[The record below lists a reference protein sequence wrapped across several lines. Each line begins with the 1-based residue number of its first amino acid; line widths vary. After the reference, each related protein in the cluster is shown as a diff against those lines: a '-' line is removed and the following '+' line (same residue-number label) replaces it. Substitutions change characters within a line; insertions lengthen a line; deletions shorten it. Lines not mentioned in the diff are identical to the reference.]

1 MSLFIWLFVAFA
13 GTDVDVAQ
21 HMAARQAVRE
31 AFKAGDHPALLTEA
45 RRCHQAFPQNF
56 LGRYYLTVALAM
68 NQKTDEAVEQLAQ
81 IAAMGYAM
89 TPAKDPAFKTL
100 LEHPR
105 FAKVAEQFA
114 ANAKPVDHS
123 RPAFTIDQ
131 PDLFPE
137 GLVYDAKRKRFL
149 ISSIHQRKIVS
160 HDHNGKTQDWVAF
173 DPAKPGVAP
182 LSVLGLAITPD
193 GEHLWAT
200 TTCLDQTRDG
210 CGELKGRSALA
221 QYRLKD
227 GKPLGIQFFGSA
239 DAPSNIGDLVLTAKG
254 DLFLSDSTAG
264 VLYHQ
269 KAGTLGGDNP
279 EPWLASPLLR
289 SPQGLALSADESLL
303 YVADYSFGLMLV
315 DLNNKTI
322 APIQAPEQCLTA
334 GGDGLL
340 RYKNYLIMIQNG
352 IKPHRVVAFAL
363 SKDGRSVTGQKVLAA
378 NHTAFDEPTLGT
390 LVGDTYTFLAN
401 SQWGKYDKTFKPI
414 TDQLKPITYLQIDLA
429 KTLK

>member
-1 MSLFIWLFVAFA
+1 MSLFIWLFVAFV

-31 AFKAGDHPALLTEA
+31 AFKAGDHPALLSEA
-45 RRCHQAFPQNF
+45 QRCHQAFPQNF

-68 NQKTDEAVEQLAQ
+68 NQKADEAVDQLTQ

-89 TPAKDPAFKTL
+89 DPAKDPAFKTL

-105 FAKVAEQFA
+105 FAGIAEQFA
-114 ANAKPVDHS
+114 ANSRPVDHS
-123 RPAFTIDQ
+123 HPAFTIDQ

-160 HDHNGKTQDWVAF
+160 RDHNGKTQDWVTF

-182 LSVLGLAITPD
+182 LSVLGLAIAPD

-227 GKPLGIQFFGSA
+227 GKPMGIQFFGSA
-239 DAPSNIGDLVLTAKG
+239 DAPSNIGDLVLTGKG
-254 DLFLSDSTAG
+254 DLYLSDSTAG

-269 KAGTLGGDNP
+269 KAGSLGGDNP
-279 EPWLASPLLR
+279 QPWLASPLLR

-315 DLNNKTI
+315 DIKQKTI
-322 APIQAPEQCLTA
+322 APIQAPAQCLTA
-334 GGDGLL
+334 GGDGLV
-340 RYKNYLIMIQNG
+340 RYKNHLIMIQNG
-352 IKPHRVVAFAL
+352 IKPHRVIAFEL
-363 SKDGRSVTGQKVLAA
+363 SKDGRQVTGQKVLVA
-378 NHTAFDEPTLGT
+378 NHGAFDEPTLGT
-390 LVGDTYTFLAN
+390 LVGETYTFLAN

-414 TDQLKPITYLQIDLA
+414 TDQLKPITYLNIDLA
-429 KTLK
+429 KALK

>member
-1 MSLFIWLFVAFA
+1 MSLFIWLFVAFS

-31 AFKAGDHPALLTEA
+31 AFKAGDHAALITEA

-56 LGRYYLTVALAM
+56 LGRYYLTAALAM
-68 NQKTDEAVEQLAQ
+68 NQKADEALDQLTH

-89 TPAKDPAFKTL
+89 DPAKDPAFKDL

-105 FAKVAEQFA
+105 FAAVAAQFT
-114 ANAKPVDHS
+114 ANGRPVDHS

-131 PDLFPE
+131 ADLFPE
-137 GLVYDAKRKRFL
+137 GLVYDAKRKRYL

-160 HDHNGKTQDWVAF
+160 HDQDGKTQDWVAF
-173 DPAKPGVAP
+173 DPAQPGLAP
-182 LSVLGLAITPD
+182 LSVLGLAISPD

-200 TTCLDQTRDG
+200 TTCLDQTRAG

-227 GKPLGIQFFGSA
+227 GKPMGIQFFGSSE
-239 DAPSNIGDLVLTAKG
+239 APSNIGDLVLTAKG
-254 DLFLSDSTAG
+254 DLYLSDSTAG

-269 KAGTLGGDNP
+269 TAGAPGVDNP

-315 DLNNKTI
+315 DIGKKTI
-322 APIQAPEQCLTA
+322 APIQAPAECLTA

-340 RYKNYLIMIQNG
+340 RYKNHLIMIQNG
-352 IKPHRVVAFAL
+352 VKPHRVIAFEL
-363 SKDGRSVTGQKVLAA
+363 SADGRRLTGQKVLVA
-378 NHTAFDEPTLGT
+378 NHPAFDEPTLGT

-401 SQWGKYDKTFKPI
+401 SQWGHYDKSFQPI
-414 TDQLKPITYLQIDLA
+414 TDQLKPITYLHVNLA
-429 KTLK
+429 EALK